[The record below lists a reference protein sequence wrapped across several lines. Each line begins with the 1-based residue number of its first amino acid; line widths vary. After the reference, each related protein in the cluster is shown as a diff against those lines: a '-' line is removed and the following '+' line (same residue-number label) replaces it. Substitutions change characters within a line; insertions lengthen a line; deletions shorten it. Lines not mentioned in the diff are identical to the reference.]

1 MDHPQRAARFAP
13 HTRRPLFQGYNC
25 QGATL
30 PRVYGYLEGRYHH
43 DVVFLSR
50 AKTGHGMTI
59 FAQFPRGVM
68 SKGEI
73 SADLLCE
80 ERRLHELAAQ
90 TCAASGEPPP
100 VVVGVELLSDP
111 RWNVVAC
118 SPRRPLADAAARDAV
133 PVSAIE
139 FIERRRAAELKST
152 SNDDALRSPGTV
164 SLFTA
169 ELKKLIEASIK
180 EVMKEMVGLMRAAP
194 TLNGATGMDVDV
206 PPAPRPAACS
216 CTGLGCGCGFYH

>member
-1 MDHPQRAARFAP
+1 M
-13 HTRRPLFQGYNC
+13 
-25 QGATL
+25 

-80 ERRLHELAAQ
+80 ERRLHKLAAQ
-90 TCAASGEPPP
+90 TYAASGEPSS
-100 VVVGVELLSDP
+100 VVVDVELLSDP
-111 RWNVVAC
+111 RWDVVAS

-133 PVSAIE
+133 PASAIE
-139 FIERRRAAELKST
+139 LIERRRAVELKSAEFESMPSGDLALLDSDTDGWEEGAGTGAGGGGVVADMPRGT
-152 SNDDALRSPGTV
+152 S
-164 SLFTA
+164 
-169 ELKKLIEASIK
+169 
-180 EVMKEMVGLMRAAP
+180 
-194 TLNGATGMDVDV
+194 
-206 PPAPRPAACS
+206 APRPSACS
-216 CTGLGCGCGFYH
+216 CTGLSCGCGYYI